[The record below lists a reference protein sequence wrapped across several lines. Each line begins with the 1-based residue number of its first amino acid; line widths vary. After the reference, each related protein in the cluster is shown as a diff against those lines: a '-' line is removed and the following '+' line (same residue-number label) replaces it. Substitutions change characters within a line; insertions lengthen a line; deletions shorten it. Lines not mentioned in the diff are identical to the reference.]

1 MPTEIRSGR
10 QDENPCERAAVMRA
24 KGFHVASEQMS
35 GLTEDCGFQD
45 RPVVVRKI
53 ETGGEERRAGLED
66 QNLYMTKKLA
76 QGSVLN
82 RGLQVATGL
91 FLRVCRRDELHT
103 DNLPQAPG
111 AGIGSI
117 GCGKQ
122 DIGIQ
127 EEPVHPSIPSHRIV
141 RDSVRV

>member
-1 MPTEIRSGR
+1 MLTEIRSGR
-10 QDENPCERAAVMRA
+10 QDTNPCERAAVMRA

-45 RPVVVRKI
+45 RPVVVRKL
-53 ETGGEERRAGLED
+53 ETGGEERGSGLED
-66 QNLYMTKKLA
+66 QNLYMTKQLA

-91 FLRVCRRDELHT
+91 FLRVCRRDELHA
-103 DNLPQAPG
+103 DNLPQAPE

-127 EEPVHPSIPSHRIV
+127 EEPLHPSIPGHRIV
-141 RDSVRV
+141 GDSVRI

>member
-1 MPTEIRSGR
+1 MPTEIHSGR
-10 QDENPCERAAVMRA
+10 QDENPCESATVIRA
-24 KGFHVASEQMS
+24 KGFHVAGEQMS
-35 GLTEDCGFQD
+35 GFTEDCGFQD
-45 RPVVVRKI
+45 RPVVVRKL
-53 ETGGEERRAGLED
+53 ETGGEERGAGLED

-76 QGSVLN
+76 QGRVLN

-91 FLRVCRRDELHT
+91 FLRVCRRDELYT
-103 DNLPQAPG
+103 DNLPQAPE

-127 EEPVHPSIPSHRIV
+127 EEPVHPSIPGHHIV
-141 RDSVRV
+141 GDSIGV